1 MEQELIISHEAP
13 SISAN
18 FDAVA
23 KALDTELERYTSL
36 VVTPDNIQDAK
47 KAAAELNKYAGTIDT
62 KRKET
67 VSEVS
72 APIKAFESQM
82 KDLRER
88 CKAARQ
94 GIVDQVA
101 RYDDQVKAQA
111 RELLEDTRAG
121 LWAALDIRESYQRT
135 DFDDLVKLGSVTG
148 KGNLAKA
155 ARETLES
162 RVQADRALQDT
173 VDRRMLELERDSY
186 KAGLDAPLTW
196 ENVAHFIEDETEA
209 YNERLAAV
217 MSAEIER
224 EGKAEARRREKAERE
239 AKVAAEIQAQS
250 DSRDAAERAEAD
262 VAASAERA
270 AQADAPAP
278 EVAADEHAWRMTVVF
293 DISTPAGK
301 NVSPEKLK
309 AHVSN
314 RLKDA
319 GIPEPSYM
327 EAHRVES

>member
-13 SISAN
+13 AINAN
-18 FDAVA
+18 FDEVA
-23 KALDTELERYTSL
+23 AALDTELERYTSL

-47 KAAAELNKYAGTIDT
+47 KAAAELNKYAGTIDA

-88 CKAARQ
+88 CKTARQ

-101 RYDDQVKAQA
+101 QYEDQVKAQA
-111 RELLEDTRAG
+111 NQLLNSRRTD
-121 LWAALDIRESYQRT
+121 LWSQHEVRIDYQRT
-135 DFDDLVKLGSVTG
+135 TIDDLVKLGSVTG

-162 RVQADRALQDT
+162 RVKDDRALQDT

-196 ENVAHFIEDETEA
+196 ENVAHFIEDEAET
-209 YNERLAAV
+209 YRERLAAV
-217 MSAEIER
+217 MSAEIKR
-224 EGKAEARRREKAERE
+224 EEKAEAHRREKAERE
-239 AKVAAEIQAQS
+239 AKVAAEAQAQS
-250 DSRDAAERAEAD
+250 DSRDAAQRAEAD

-270 AQADAPAP
+270 AQADTPAP
-278 EVAADEHAWRMTVVF
+278 EVVNGDHAWRMTVVF
-293 DISTPAGK
+293 DISTPADK
-301 NVSPEKLK
+301 NISPEKLK
-309 AHVSN
+309 THVSN